1 MEDEE
6 RAQRDA
12 YFQEELESLK
22 TSVARLTSLL
32 EQTLRNTSGEGP
44 SNRPVTFNQTP
55 ITAQPEERMSEYGQE
70 PQHNPVFVQSAT
82 PAPAPTVMDAF
93 ANESHQAKSSDS
105 LDQEKIAALEARIK
119 VIEGVDLYDPV
130 RAAEMCLVPNVVV
143 PKKFRV
149 PEFIKYSGAQC
160 PMTHLKSYCNKMA
173 EVVHDEKLLMHF
185 FQDSLSGATLSWYM
199 RLDNTKIRR
208 WKDLVDAFIKQYK
221 YNMDIAPDKTSLSNL
236 EKKDK
241 ESIREYA
248 QRWRESAAQV
258 HPPLLDKEMVTLFA
272 NTLKAPYYEHVMGSS
287 AQQFTD
293 AVVVCERIEQGVKSG
308 RIVVAPE
315 KRGFKRKEVNHV
327 GDNYRGRNTSSQ
339 SYHTPSQVADI
350 KKPEPQNF
358 QAKIQI
364 GNYQRVQEQLPPLPL
379 PLDEMY
385 HKLLSIGQV
394 APEPLT
400 PVQPPYPSWYKPELT
415 CEYHA
420 GVAGHSIHTCNAFKR
435 KLLQLIKAGWIE
447 LEDTSN
453 VNTNPLPNHA

>member
-12 YFQEELESLK
+12 HFQEELEYLK

-55 ITAQPEERMSEYGQE
+55 ITAQPEERMSEHGQE
-70 PQHNPVFVQSAT
+70 PQHNPAFVQSAT

-105 LDQEKIAALEARIK
+105 LDQEKIATLEARIK
-119 VIEGVDLYDPV
+119 VIEGVDLYDSV

-149 PEFIKYSGAQC
+149 PEFIKYSGTQC

-173 EVVHDEKLLMHF
+173 EV
-185 FQDSLSGATLSWYM
+185 
-199 RLDNTKIRR
+199 IRR

-221 YNMDIAPDKTSLSNL
+221 YNMDIAPDRTSLSNL
-236 EKKDK
+236 EKRDK
-241 ESIREYA
+241 ESIRDYA

-293 AVVVCERIEQGVKSG
+293 AVLVCERIEQGVKSG
-308 RIVVAPE
+308 RISAPTE
-315 KRGFKRKEVNHV
+315 KRGFERKDVNHI
-327 GDNYRGRNTSSQ
+327 GDDYKGRKTSYQ
-339 SYHTPSQVADI
+339 NYHTPSQVADI

-358 QAKIQI
+358 QAKSQI

-379 PLDEMY
+379 PLNEMY
-385 HKLLSIGQV
+385 QKLLSIGHV
-394 APEPLT
+394 APEPLA
-400 PVQPPYPSWYKPELT
+400 PLQPPYPGWYKPELT

-420 GVAGHSIHTCNAFKR
+420 GVSGHSIHTCNAFKR

-453 VNTNPLPNHA
+453 VNTNLLPNHA

>member
-105 LDQEKIAALEARIK
+105 LDQEKIAVLEARIK

-149 PEFIKYSGAQC
+149 PEFIKYSGTQC